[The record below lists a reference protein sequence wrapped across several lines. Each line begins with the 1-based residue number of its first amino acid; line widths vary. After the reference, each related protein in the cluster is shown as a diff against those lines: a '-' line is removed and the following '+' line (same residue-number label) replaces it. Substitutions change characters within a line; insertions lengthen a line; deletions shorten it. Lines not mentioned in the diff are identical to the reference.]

1 MSENGWN
8 LLEMAKTIGNVWSWL
23 LKAENGMKWL
33 EVASNGQRFCGRC
46 LDYFF
51 LYFINLEIVM
61 TMMIMMIKNQMRW
74 HLDSFDSLLF
84 YPDFF

>member
-8 LLEMAKTIGNVWSWL
+8 LLEMAITIGNVWSWL

-46 LDYFF
+46 LDFF
-51 LYFINLEIVM
+51 
-61 TMMIMMIKNQMRW
+61 
-74 HLDSFDSLLF
+74 SSLLDDNDDDDDKESNEMAF
-84 YPDFF
+84 RQF